1 MPISDNPNPVALP
14 PRSGDRERDAVLQ
27 DILNRA
33 LRTECRLTQLMLHMG
48 MTSDGRNR
56 LEAGRPAK

>member
-14 PRSGDRERDAVLQ
+14 PPTGDRERDVVLQ
-27 DILNRA
+27 EILNRA

-48 MTSDGRNR
+48 MTTDGRNK
-56 LEAGRPAK
+56 LEVGRPAR